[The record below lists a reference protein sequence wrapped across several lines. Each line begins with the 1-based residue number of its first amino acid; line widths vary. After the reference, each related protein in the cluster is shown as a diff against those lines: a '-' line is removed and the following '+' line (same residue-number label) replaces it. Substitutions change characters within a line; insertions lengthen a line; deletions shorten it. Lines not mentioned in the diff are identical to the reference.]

1 MAKPRRSRR
10 TLTTLVVLVLL
21 SVTIITLDAS
31 GKGHS
36 LTSGIK
42 SVATDVFSPFRS
54 GFNDIIDPIGE
65 FFAGAV
71 HYGALEQENH
81 KLQAQN
87 GALRQQAAQASAQ
100 QKQFQKLQ
108 KVLALNT
115 LPAAVQTLPK
125 VAAETIATTT
135 SNFASTITINKGR
148 SQGIVIGDAV
158 ISNGGLVGRV
168 VAASHSTATVQLLT
182 DGQFKVGIVYGN
194 DQFATLQGQG
204 AGKPLAL
211 NDVSPNTKIT
221 KKTAL
226 VTNGLAG
233 AQFPRNIPVARI
245 VSIHTVSGATQ
256 KDVLAEPLADL
267 STLTYVQ
274 VVQWSPSPTG
284 APTGHAPTT

>member
-1 MAKPRRSRR
+1 VAKPRRSRR

-87 GALRQQAAQASAQ
+87 GALRQQTAQASAQ
-100 QKQFQKLQ
+100 QKQFQQLQ

-148 SQGIVIGDAV
+148 SQGIVVGDAV

-168 VAASHSTATVQLLT
+168 IQASHSTATVQLLT

-211 NDVSPNTKIT
+211 NDVSPTTAIT

>member
-81 KLQAQN
+81 KLQAAN

-100 QKQFQKLQ
+100 KRQLTKLQ
-108 KVLALNT
+108 RVLALHT
-115 LPAAVQTLPK
+115 LPAPVQTLPK

-168 VAASHSTATVQLLT
+168 VAASHGTATVQLLT

-204 AGKPLAL
+204 AGKPLTL

-267 STLTYVQ
+267 GTLTYVQ

>member
-1 MAKPRRSRR
+1 VAKPRRSRR

-81 KLQAQN
+81 KLQAQI
-87 GALRQQAAQASAQ
+87 GALRQQAVQTPAQ
-100 QKQFQKLQ
+100 QKQLRQLQ
-108 KVLALNT
+108 SVLALHT
-115 LPAAVQTLPK
+115 LPAATQTLPK

-245 VSIHTVSGATQ
+245 TSIRTVSGATQ
-256 KDVLAEPLADL
+256 KNVLAEPLADL
-267 STLTYVQ
+267 GTLTYVQ

>member
-1 MAKPRRSRR
+1 M
-10 TLTTLVVLVLL
+10 
-21 SVTIITLDAS
+21 
-31 GKGHS
+31 
-36 LTSGIK
+36 
-42 SVATDVFSPFRS
+42 
-54 GFNDIIDPIGE
+54 
-65 FFAGAV
+65 
-71 HYGALEQENH
+71 
-81 KLQAQN
+81 
-87 GALRQQAAQASAQ
+87 
-100 QKQFQKLQ
+100 
-108 KVLALNT
+108 LALHT

-168 VAASHSTATVQLLT
+168 VAASHGTATVQLLT

-256 KDVLAEPLADL
+256 KAVLAEPLADL
-267 STLTYVQ
+267 GTLTYVQ

>member
-10 TLTTLVVLVLL
+10 TLTTLVVLVLA

-54 GFNDIIDPIGE
+54 GFNDIIDPIGD

-100 QKQFQKLQ
+100 QKQLTKLQ
-108 KVLALNT
+108 SVLALNT

-211 NDVSPNTKIT
+211 NDVSPTTKIT

-233 AQFPRNIPVARI
+233 AQFPKNIPVARI

-256 KDVLAEPLADL
+256 KDVSAEPLADL
-267 STLTYVQ
+267 GTLSYVQ

-284 APTGHAPTT
+284 APTGRAPTT